1 MEISKPVVGI
11 SCGDLNGIS
20 LEVVIKTFQDNMML
34 DFCTPVLFASGKV
47 VSYHRKAMGVRD
59 FSFNIINSL
68 DDLNP
73 KRANLINLWN
83 ENISINLGEE
93 SESIGQRAL
102 ESINAACTA
111 LADGKID
118 VMVTAPINKNT
129 IKIEGKTFTGHTEYL
144 EEKLGGEALMILFA
158 EDLRVALATGHVPV
172 KEVASQLS
180 TDKLFAKIQTL
191 NESLKKDFGISKP
204 KIAVL
209 GLNPHAGDNGLL
221 GTEEKEIIIPAIEK
235 AKDKKIMA
243 MGPYAADGFFGSRQY
258 CAFDAILAM
267 YHDQGLVP
275 FKALTFE
282 NGVNFTAGLNHIRTS
297 PDHGTGYDIAGKNVA
312 SEKSFRNAVF
322 EAINIFKMR
331 SENNELTENSLKSQ
345 RRDR

>member
-1 MEISKPVVGI
+1 MEISKPIVGI

-20 LEVVIKTFQDNMML
+20 LEVVIKTFQDPGML

-47 VSYHRKAMGVRD
+47 VSYHRKAMGIKD

-68 DDLNP
+68 DEVNP

-83 ENISINLGEE
+83 ENISINLGEA
-93 SESIGQRAL
+93 SEEIGRRAL
-102 ESINAACTA
+102 DSINAASAA
-111 LADGKID
+111 LLENKID
-118 VMVTAPINKNT
+118 IMVTAPINKNT
-129 IKIEGKTFTGHTEYL
+129 IKIEGEEFTGHTDYL
-144 EEKLGGEALMILFA
+144 AKILGGEALMILFS
-158 EDLRVALATGHVPV
+158 EDLRVALATGHLPI
-172 KEVASQLS
+172 KDVAKNITPESLLS
-180 TDKLFAKIQTL
+180 KINTL
-191 NESLKKDFGISKP
+191 NESLIKDFGIRRP

-209 GLNPHAGDNGLL
+209 GLNPHAGDEGLL

-235 AKDKKIMA
+235 AKEKKILA

-258 CAFDAILAM
+258 SEFDAILAM

-282 NGVNFTAGLNHIRTS
+282 SGVNFTAGLDYIRTS

-312 SEKSFRNAVF
+312 SESSFRNAVF
-322 EAINIFKMR
+322 EAINIYKAR
-331 SENNELTENSLKSQ
+331 NEYTELTENTLKNQ